1 MTDTHVVL
9 PEEVDNNDE
18 SIEHIRSL
26 DTSMLYNY
34 GEFHRKRS
42 PEAKKL
48 FELFLNFHMICQR
61 QVGEAF
67 LLGWH
72 EEVSGRILPDL

>member
-48 FELFLNFHMICQR
+48 FQLFLNFSHD
-61 QVGEAF
+61 
-67 LLGWH
+67 LPTSGWRGIS
-72 EEVSGRILPDL
+72 SGLA